1 MPKRKPK
8 RVDTGETP
16 SQNLSS
22 SDINIDLIDKLA
34 NKGASVKVDDNAPS
48 LSSSLEEKQ
57 EWTANQIALIGSRYE
72 KFREDVFELCKDDEY
87 RIWLQTTTQKEIAE
101 KWGVSQSYIS
111 KTFGSLQRDLKEEV
125 RKNIIALLKK
135 GESIRKVEEITGVDR
150 SKIQRISSSQDEV
163 SQNIPKNK
171 MRHQEEYREKKRR
184 QYEKKDKDEL
194 IDLLIQR
201 DEIIGHLKKKL
212 KGL

>member
-8 RVDTGETP
+8 RVDPVDTP
-16 SQNLSS
+16 IQDIDSS
-22 SDINIDLIDKLA
+22 SINIDLIDQLA
-34 NKGASVKVDDNAPS
+34 NKGASVKVDEKVPS

-72 KFREDVFELCKDDEY
+72 KFREDVFELCKDTEY
-87 RIWLQTTTQKEIAE
+87 RTWLQTTTQKEIAE

-125 RKNIIALLKK
+125 RKNIIALLEK
-135 GESIRKVEEITGVDR
+135 GESIRSVEDITGVSK
-150 SKIQRISSSQDEV
+150 SKIQRIASSQDEV

-171 MRHQEEYREKKRR
+171 MGHQEEYRAKKRL
-184 QYEKKDKDEL
+184 QYEKKDKEEL

>member
-8 RVDTGETP
+8 RVDPVDTP
-16 SQNLSS
+16 IQ
-22 SDINIDLIDKLA
+22 DIDSPSINVDLIDQLA
-34 NKGASVKVDDNAPS
+34 NKGASVKIDEKVPS

-72 KFREDVFELCKDDEY
+72 KFREDVFELCKDTEY
-87 RIWLQTTTQKEIAE
+87 RTWLQTTTQKEIAE

-125 RKNIIALLKK
+125 RKNIIALLEK
-135 GESIRKVEEITGVDR
+135 GESIRRVEEITGVDK
-150 SKIQRISSSQDEV
+150 SKIQRISSSRDEV

-171 MRHQEEYREKKRR
+171 MRHQEEYRAKKRL
-184 QYEKKDKDEL
+184 QYEKKDKEEL

>member
-8 RVDTGETP
+8 RVDPVDTP
-16 SQNLSS
+16 IQDIDSS
-22 SDINIDLIDKLA
+22 SINIDLIDQLA
-34 NKGASVKVDDNAPS
+34 NKGASVKIDEKVPS

-72 KFREDVFELCKDDEY
+72 KFREDVFELCKDTEY
-87 RIWLQTTTQKEIAE
+87 RTWLQTTTQKEIAE

-125 RKNIIALLKK
+125 RKNIIALLEK
-135 GESIRKVEEITGVDR
+135 GESIRRVEEITGVDK
-150 SKIQRISSSQDEV
+150 SKIQRISSSRDEV

-171 MRHQEEYREKKRR
+171 MRHQEEYRAKKRL
-184 QYEKKDKDEL
+184 QYEKKDKEEL